1 MADDKSIENTEE
13 SDEVEVQEQTVSLFL
28 AIGMVVGSLIIGLVV
43 GYMVAPKDQA
53 GLADP
58 IGGTSTAPSLSE
70 DQLNEGQLPDGH
82 PAIPEA
88 PAGTTG
94 TTGATTDTD
103 TGDEATGTDAGTDD
117 GATDTG
123 DEDDTGATEE

>member
-13 SDEVEVQEQTVSLFL
+13 SDEVEAQEQTVSLFL

-88 PAGTTG
+88 PAGTTST
-94 TTGATTDTD
+94 TTGAGTV
-103 TGDEATGTDAGTDD
+103 DEETSTDAGTDD